1 MRQPIR
7 GKNCKVNQGAVES
20 ELTEDGFTLVEV
32 MISVVITAIGITAV
46 FGFIAASD
54 EAIQKA
60 QQRERLDMI
69 VTDIIETVVGDKE
82 NITEYSGKNLSACA
96 GLTTSSGK
104 AVQLAHLKRWCS
116 YLDAESGVTKADDIR
131 KINITQKVVGTR
143 TVNILTVE
151 LTSADGKNTIFAKRT
166 FDAPDTP

>member
-1 MRQPIR
+1 M
-7 GKNCKVNQGAVES
+7 NCKVNQEAAES
-20 ELTEDGFTLVEV
+20 ALTENGFTLVEV

-69 VTDIIETVVGDKE
+69 VTDIIETVVADKT
-82 NITEYSGKNLSACA
+82 NITEYSGKNLSNC
-96 GLTTSSGK
+96 GSLTVSAGK
-104 AVQLAHLKRWCS
+104 ALQLAHLKRWCS
-116 YLDAESGVTKADDIR
+116 YLNAESGATKTDDVR
-131 KINITQKVVGTR
+131 RININQKVVGTK
-143 TVNILTVE
+143 TVNVLTVE